1 MTKAEEYLARLNA
14 PFCWECGTATEVEKD
29 PRYGVRLC
37 SDKCKKAHEMRLD
50 EEARE
55 TALAETFGCY

>member
-1 MTKAEEYLARLNA
+1 MTTAEDYLARLNA
-14 PFCWECGTATEVEKD
+14 PICWECGTATEVEKD

-37 SDKCKKAHEMRLD
+37 SGQCKKTYETRLD

-55 TALAETFGCY
+55 IALAETFGCF